1 MQPLIKILLS
11 ALLIYGVSELAKRS
25 SVLGAMT
32 ASLPLISILAMIW
45 LWHDTHDTVRV
56 ARLSRGIFWLVLP
69 SLVLFA
75 LLPPLLLR
83 WHLTF
88 PLALAI
94 GCAATVVCY
103 FVLFAVLK
111 RLHIEI

>member
-1 MQPLIKILLS
+1 M
-11 ALLIYGVSELAKRS
+11 IYGVSEVAKRS
-25 SVLGAMT
+25 SLFGALI
-32 ASLPLISILAMIW
+32 ASLPIISIVAMIW
-45 LWHDTHDTVRV
+45 LWHDTHDAVRV

-83 WHLTF
+83 WNLAF

-94 GCAATVVCY
+94 ACAATVVCY
-103 FVLFAVLK
+103 FALFAVLK
-111 RLHIEI
+111 WRHIQV